1 MAVLA
6 HALAALVLVDFSLTS
21 LLKRSHNDLCV
32 VCGFL
37 DWENG
42 RLPLWANGEICNYLL
57 REKSSR
63 KRILGRIL
71 SPFCHYLPL
80 PGPETIQDTGKR

>member
-6 HALAALVLVDFSLTS
+6 HALAALVLVNLSLTS

-37 DWENG
+37 DWENCRQPWG
-42 RLPLWANGEICNYLL
+42 LTGEYVTIFCLKSQAESEFKTDFVHIL
-57 REKSSR
+57 SSR
-63 KRILGRIL
+63 RAESR
-71 SPFCHYLPL
+71 
-80 PGPETIQDTGKR
+80 

>member
-6 HALAALVLVDFSLTS
+6 HALAALVLVNLGLTS

-37 DWENG
+37 DWENC
-42 RLPLWANGEICNYLL
+42 RLPGGLTGEYVTIFYQKSQAE
-57 REKSSR
+57 RE
-63 KRILGRIL
+63 
-71 SPFCHYLPL
+71 Y
-80 PGPETIQDTGKR
+80 

>member
-6 HALAALVLVDFSLTS
+6 HALAALVLVNLGLTS

-37 DWENG
+37 DWENC
-42 RLPLWANGEICNYLL
+42 RLPRGL
-57 REKSSR
+57 
-63 KRILGRIL
+63 
-71 SPFCHYLPL
+71 
-80 PGPETIQDTGKR
+80 TGKYKTIICPKSQVESEF